1 MTASVLACLM
11 ISLPSILMTAFQMVY
26 CPNLPGIS
34 WKPSIA
40 TAPPAAAFWAAAAG
54 IRPHTSTFGGRGGIV
69 IVEKS
74 IVTVYNKILNC
85 AGVTGDPG
93 KSGFAEDDSMPEII
107 AAMIELVIFLCALW
121 FLSFLSTLLHEL
133 GHALGYMLATGDGHW
148 HIRVGWGK
156 RLLNTKALTVN
167 LLVFDGFFTPSEKK
181 IDTKAKLITTLSGGP
196 AASLLL
202 FLGLLFLR
210 FGGFSFQSDILADG
224 VIESFLNIAL
234 FS

>member
-1 MTASVLACLM
+1 MS
-11 ISLPSILMTAFQMVY
+11 
-26 CPNLPGIS
+26 
-34 WKPSIA
+34 
-40 TAPPAAAFWAAAAG
+40 
-54 IRPHTSTFGGRGGIV
+54 
-69 IVEKS
+69 
-74 IVTVYNKILNC
+74 
-85 AGVTGDPG
+85 
-93 KSGFAEDDSMPEII
+93 EII

-156 RLLNTKALTVN
+156 RLLHTKALTVN

-196 AASLLL
+196 ATSLLL
-202 FLGLLFLR
+202 FLGLLVLR

-224 VIESFLNIAL
+224 VIESFFEYRALSESVYSAFICCSRSL
-234 FS
+234 FSWGGKGAGNRWASDHPRHEKG